1 MIMVVIRYSRKN
13 TGIYQE
19 PKLILKK
26 IPQSISFFCRFF
38 GFSDSLEFK
47 TEIFNLRLSY
57 TLNCDTTVTVQ
68 LCLVMMK

>member
-26 IPQSISFFCRFF
+26 IPQSISFFLQILWIFRFF
-38 GFSDSLEFK
+38 RIQDRDIQFK
-47 TEIFNLRLSY
+47 TKLH
-57 TLNCDTTVTVQ
+57 T
-68 LCLVMMK
+68 